1 MALLNK
7 CEWWMY
13 VWCST
18 ATIHPTANHI
28 AYVRVLSTQ
37 MSSDPSSRW
46 LYLQQE
52 VMQGIW

>member
-13 VWCST
+13 VWRST